1 MGGFLQIDMA
11 DIPLIEKPQPIIG
24 VGIGGGELNGLEKIL
39 LRRVD
44 GFERETPPEAKDR
57 ITRCQRNHDSE
68 KGKENPLH
76 GE

>member
-1 MGGFLQIDMA
+1 MA
-11 DIPLIEKPQPIIG
+11 DIPLIKKPQPIIG
-24 VGIGGGELNGLEKIL
+24 VGMRGVALNGLEKIL

-44 GFERETPPEAKDR
+44 GFERDPPPQGKDR
-57 ITRCQRNHDSE
+57 ITRCQRDDDSE